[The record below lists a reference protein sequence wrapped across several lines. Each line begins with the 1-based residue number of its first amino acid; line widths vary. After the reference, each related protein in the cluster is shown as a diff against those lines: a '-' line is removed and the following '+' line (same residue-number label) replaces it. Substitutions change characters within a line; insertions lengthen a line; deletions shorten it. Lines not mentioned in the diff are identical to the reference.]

1 MEFLPFIIDILM
13 IIIIIG
19 SFFDGRRRGFVK
31 TVLSIVATLIAVF
44 FAYEYAQPVAAW
56 FNDAFVHQRVAKSI
70 ANVITENIANGT
82 QAVTD
87 ALPNYII
94 RAAEAAGISAGEL
107 ISSAGAGID
116 AAKIGEQLCS
126 ALEGVFILPAIKAVA
141 FFVIFAVCS
150 GILAIV
156 IAVIDS
162 IFKLPVIKSLNK
174 LLGGVLGAVKGLIG
188 VLIVSVVFCGISELF
203 PETQFAQAVTQA
215 FIPQSVWNI
224 LNLIIFE

>member
-1 MEFLPFIIDILM
+1 M
-13 IIIIIG
+13 
-19 SFFDGRRRGFVK
+19 
-31 TVLSIVATLIAVF
+31 
-44 FAYEYAQPVAAW
+44 
-56 FNDAFVHQRVAKSI
+56 
-70 ANVITENIANGT
+70 
-82 QAVTD
+82 
-87 ALPNYII
+87 
-94 RAAEAAGISAGEL
+94 
-107 ISSAGAGID
+107 
-116 AAKIGEQLCS
+116 
-126 ALEGVFILPAIKAVA
+126 FILPAIKAVA

-188 VLIVSVVFCGISELF
+188 VLIVSVVLCGISELF